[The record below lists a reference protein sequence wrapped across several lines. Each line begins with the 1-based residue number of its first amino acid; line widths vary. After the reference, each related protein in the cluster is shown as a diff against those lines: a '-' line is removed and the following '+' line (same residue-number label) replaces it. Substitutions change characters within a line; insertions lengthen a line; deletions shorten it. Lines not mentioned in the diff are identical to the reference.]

1 MHALG
6 SRLGIS
12 GVCGGGVGWGGQCSA
27 VGKGSASVRAAAAD
41 EAEL

>member
-1 MHALG
+1 MWWG
-6 SRLGIS
+6 R
-12 GVCGGGVGWGGQCSA
+12 VGGQCSA